1 MKNNNKSKDEILNPN
16 NKLMNPPK
24 YEIHGNERRKM
35 REELSLYKSFVE
47 TFWRDHQMEK
57 DMGYCMSDSEA
68 QLIYDSNI
76 NKVKEMEYLLSKPY
90 LPIYR
95 EERLSKILD
104 KE

>member
-1 MKNNNKSKDEILNPN
+1 MNNKSKYGILNPN

-24 YEIHGNERRKM
+24 YAIHGEERRKM
-35 REELSLYKSFVE
+35 RKELSLYKSIVE

-68 QLIYDSNI
+68 QIIFDDNV
-76 NKVKEMEYLLSKPY
+76 NKVKEMEELLSKPY

-104 KE
+104 KK